1 MSDKEGEVTSN
12 NEQAQAENEVLAKTE
27 EKPES
32 KLSYKS
38 GVFIPSALR
47 KLQEEK
53 DINPFLHMSNGA
65 GQGVLEE
72 SSQPESLTPVP
83 NDSAPTEEHPAQA
96 TESEEGSKEEGAAGG
111 TGGDTATE
119 EEEEEEEEEEDEDAK
134 IRLVPNAPHEGKRVY
149 DTAFLLSFKS
159 VCISPSPRDLFFF
172 PPLPNCPAAV

>member
-12 NEQAQAENEVLAKTE
+12 NEQAQAENEVPAKTE

-53 DINPFLHMSNGA
+53 DINPFLHMSNGD
-65 GQGVLEE
+65 GQGVLEEE

-96 TESEEGSKEEGAAGG
+96 TESEEGSKGEGAAGG
-111 TGGDTATE
+111 AAGDTAT
-119 EEEEEEEEEEDEDAK
+119 EEEEEEDEDAK

-159 VCISPSPRDLFFF
+159 V
-172 PPLPNCPAAV
+172 